1 MKEDLIDF
9 PCDYPVKAM
18 GHSSEDFE
26 AHVIQLVSMHASLS
40 EPRQI
45 TTKSSSGGRY
55 TSVTV
60 SVKARSREHLELIY
74 ADLKGDDRVV
84 YTL

>member
-1 MKEDLIDF
+1 MQEDLIDF

-18 GHSSEDFE
+18 GHSSDDFE
-26 AHVIQLVSMHASLS
+26 AHVVSLVSQHATLS
-40 EPRQI
+40 DPKQI
-45 TTKSSSGGRY
+45 TTKASSGGRY

-60 SVKARSREHLELIY
+60 SVRARSREHLELIY
-74 ADLKGDDRVV
+74 ADLKSDDRVV